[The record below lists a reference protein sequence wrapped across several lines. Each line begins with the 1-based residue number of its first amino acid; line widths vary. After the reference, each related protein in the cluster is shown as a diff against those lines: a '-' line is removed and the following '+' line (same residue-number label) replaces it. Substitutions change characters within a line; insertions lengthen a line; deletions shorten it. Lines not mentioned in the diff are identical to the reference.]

1 MVTEVDAAFKV
12 VLAGFINASKIKETD
27 AIKHF
32 GDPCNMTRICAIN
45 DFMVKNV
52 EVSITTEVGSLL
64 NNGKQLKREIMR
76 LVIPSTVSKDS
87 LAGDKLNNDRIRIA
101 GFLFGIPKNLTIQKS

>member
-1 MVTEVDAAFKV
+1 VTEVDAAFKV

-45 DFMVKNV
+45 DFMVKKC
-52 EVSITTEVGSLL
+52 G
-64 NNGKQLKREIMR
+64 
-76 LVIPSTVSKDS
+76 
-87 LAGDKLNNDRIRIA
+87 
-101 GFLFGIPKNLTIQKS
+101 GFHYN